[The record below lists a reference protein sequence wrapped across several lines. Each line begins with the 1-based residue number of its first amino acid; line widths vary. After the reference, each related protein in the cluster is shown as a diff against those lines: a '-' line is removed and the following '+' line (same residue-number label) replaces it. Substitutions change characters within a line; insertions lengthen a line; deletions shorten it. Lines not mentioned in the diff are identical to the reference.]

1 LNLRASFF
9 AAGVGIAMLACG
21 PSGQTREMRMMG
33 EQRNYRISVEPM
45 PPRALEPARFRVVV
59 RDKETGQPVQG
70 GEGRI
75 FATSVDGAGTDD
87 GLAKGEEVGTYYGRL
102 FFVTAGD
109 WAMALQFREDST
121 ERLERVDWMQTVL
134 GEREVGQ

>member
-1 LNLRASFF
+1 LRNPALLF
-9 AAGVGIAMLACG
+9 ATVAGMSMLACG

-45 PPRALEPARFRVVV
+45 PPRALEPARFRIVV
-59 RDKETGQPVQG
+59 RDKETGQPVQD

-109 WAMALQFREDST
+109 WAMALQFRGDST

>member
-1 LNLRASFF
+1 MKLPSAF
-9 AAGVGIAMLACG
+9 AAVAVGMAALGCG
-21 PSGQTREMRMMG
+21 PADQTREMRMMG

-75 FATSVDGAGTDD
+75 FATSFDGAGTDD
-87 GLAKGEEVGTYYGRL
+87 GLAAGEEVGTYYGRL

-109 WAMALQFREDST
+109 WAMALQFRGDST

>member
-1 LNLRASFF
+1 MNVPAVVAAV
-9 AAGVGIAMLACG
+9 AAGLTVLACG
-21 PSGQTREMRMMG
+21 PTDQSHEMRMMG
-33 EQRNYRISVEPM
+33 EVRNYRISVEPM

-59 RDKETGQPVQG
+59 RDKETGQPVQD

-109 WAMALQFREDST
+109 WAMALQFRGDST